1 MAEGKGKAN
10 EIEPSFDIDDL
21 IELLP
26 DDAMGATA
34 TNIGM
39 EKEEVL
45 GSSSNIN
52 NLNQE
57 NKSVNLEKYQVAAT
71 QSDIMSPTIRNW
83 NTMDF
88 ASGHNLDS
96 SFTSEAMNQEI
107 LEKNLVLPSD

>member
-26 DDAMGATA
+26 DDAMGAT
-34 TNIGM
+34 NIGI

-52 NLNQE
+52 ILNQE

-83 NTMDF
+83 NTMDS
-88 ASGHNLDS
+88 ASGHNLVS

-107 LEKNLVLPSD
+107 REEPGSSM